1 MIDTVVNTSKYW
13 IAAIGNTEIP
23 AIPLRFEPFAIR
35 NETGLG
41 ATFWK
46 DDTQVRDLTCFSKSY
61 TESGH

>member
-46 DDTQVRDLTCFSKSY
+46 DEIQVRYLINC
-61 TESGH
+61 